1 MKRLLPSALLL
12 YVMLFL
18 FPVFLSAQTPKYNK
32 LDAKD
37 PLIGTWEWVKDPTG
51 SPFQPV
57 PETDFIYIRFS
68 PGDSL
73 SVGAITRD
81 ENKGMLGTGYF
92 LAYSTGS
99 IIFGSLSNCS
109 NPANNGKTFRMNYVV
124 RGDELVI
131 TVKGEEIT
139 YKRI

>member
-1 MKRLLPSALLL
+1 MKKQAFILLL
-12 YVMLFL
+12 LIS
-18 FPVFLSAQTPKYNK
+18 PVFLFAQTAKYNK
-32 LDAKD
+32 LGAKD

-51 SPFQPV
+51 TPFQPV

-73 SVGAITRD
+73 SVGAISND
-81 ENKGMLGTGYF
+81 ENKGMLGTCYF
-92 LAYSTGS
+92 LAYSTGN
-99 IIFGSLSNCS
+99 IIFGSLGNCS

-131 TVKGEEIT
+131 TVKGEEII